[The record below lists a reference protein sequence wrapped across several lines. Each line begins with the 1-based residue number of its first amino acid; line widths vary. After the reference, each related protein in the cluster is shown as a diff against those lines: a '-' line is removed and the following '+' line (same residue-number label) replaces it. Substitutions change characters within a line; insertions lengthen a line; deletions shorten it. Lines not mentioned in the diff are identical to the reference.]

1 MIGMMFE
8 ALQEQARKS
17 GYMIFNGKNDDY
29 VVADL
34 LYERV
39 VSIEPDIAEV
49 ADLLG
54 GICVFTAEQRLLPDD
69 EQKKIW
75 TAKHKKQV
83 EWKRLPNGKLIPDVR
98 AVIIDEPTPGTT
110 TATADDTSDDKTTQR
125 VRRVP
130 AFVPTIDENGNE
142 AFKKNPVLADD

>member
-54 GICVFTAEQRLLPDD
+54 CICVFTAEQRLLPED
-69 EQKKIW
+69 ERKKIW
-75 TAKHKKQV
+75 TAKYKQQV

-98 AVIIDEPTPGTT
+98 AVIIDEPPP
-110 TATADDTSDDKTTQR
+110 AAPADDTSDDKTTQR